1 MKKTLLFILS
11 FVSLSVF
18 SQGTCA
24 TALNITANGDY
35 ATGAISGTH
44 PGTGNGWCW
53 TTNSSSPNANWYTF
67 TPATN
72 GILTVTAAIAANP
85 GGTTGRDTRL
95 SILTGACGGPWTCVD
110 GNDDVSASDYR
121 SALVDV
127 PVTSG
132 TTYYIVWDDRY
143 EDTSFTFNL
152 TFTGASCFA
161 PPLFYLPDYLS
172 TTSADLYWDQ
182 STPVPATYDVD
193 WSNNFATPAG
203 SGTIVSASAGALAY
217 STANISGATAS
228 SNFRY
233 YVRANCNP
241 ELSSWAG
248 PYYGYLP
255 VTLPYS
261 NDFEDAS
268 KNYTDGFINFALFT
282 ASGTTNPPNYADGG
296 AGSAMYTFNNTTA
309 AQDTRAYFRGM
320 NLTAGEQVT
329 VEFKTR
335 LFAFAPNVAEAI
347 SFNLTI
353 GDSQSAAGQATVVQS
368 YTNSSAAAYT
378 THTATFTA
386 PTSGI
391 YYFGIH
397 NNTPQAST
405 ETFLFLDS
413 ISLTTNLS
421 TISNLISNINIYP
434 NPTENFLNISNP
446 NNVEIKSISV
456 VDINGRIVKNQS
468 NSLSQINV
476 SDLNAGV
483 YFVTI
488 EAAEGKT
495 TKKFIKQ

>member
-1 MKKTLLFILS
+1 MKKSLLFILS
-11 FVSLSVF
+11 FVSFSAF

-35 ATGAISGTH
+35 VTGAISGTH

-53 TTNSSSPNANWYTF
+53 TINSASPNALWYTF
-67 TPATN
+67 TPPTN
-72 GILTVTAAIAANP
+72 GILTVTSAIAANP

-152 TFTGASCFA
+152 SFTGASCFA
-161 PPLFYLPDYLS
+161 PPLFYLPDYIS
-172 TTSADLYWDQ
+172 TSSADLYWNQ
-182 STPVPATYDVD
+182 SAPVPSTYEVD
-193 WSNNFATPAG
+193 WSTNFATAAG
-203 SGTIVSASAGALAY
+203 SGTSVSAPAGALTY
-217 STANISGATAS
+217 STANISGITAS

-241 ELSSWAG
+241 ELSAWAG
-248 PYYGYLP
+248 PFYGYLP
-255 VTLPYS
+255 VSLPYS
-261 NDFEDAS
+261 NGFEDPA
-268 KNYTDGFINFALFT
+268 KNNTDGFINFALFT
-282 ASGTTNPPNYADGG
+282 ASGTSNPPNYADGG
-296 AGSAMYTFNNTTA
+296 AGSAMYTFNSTTA
-309 AQDTRAYFRGM
+309 ASDARAYFRGM

-335 LFAFAPNVAEAI
+335 LFAIAPNVAEAI

-378 THTATFTA
+378 THSATFTA
-386 PTSGI
+386 PSSGI
-391 YYFGIH
+391 FYFGIH
-397 NNTPQAST
+397 NNTPQAT
-405 ETFLFLDS
+405 TQTFLFLDS
-413 ISLTTNLS
+413 IILTTNLS

-446 NNVEIKSISV
+446 NNVEIKNISV

-468 NSLSQINV
+468 DSLSQINV